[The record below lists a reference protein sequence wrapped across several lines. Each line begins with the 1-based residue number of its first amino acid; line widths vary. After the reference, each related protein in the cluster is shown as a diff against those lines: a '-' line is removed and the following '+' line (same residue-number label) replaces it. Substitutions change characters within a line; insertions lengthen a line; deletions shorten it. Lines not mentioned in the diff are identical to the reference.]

1 MRTIAAVLVR
11 GGAAAALAV
20 IVLVGQPRSAE
31 AGSPATPRHVVV
43 QAYAADGLTEAERR
57 AIEQSLAAGVRRSMK
72 AKKGAEVVT
81 GTPED
86 TISEAAE
93 KALERSDKG
102 LAEAIKRMRNLED
115 GALDLLD
122 WAADEYQRYLPQLM
136 ARDGNANKL
145 IEVHERTA
153 IASFLNGDQKAATEA
168 LRKAFVLNPDLDYDE
183 KIFPPQLEKLVVN
196 ERLYHDE
203 LGRGGVRVELEG
215 GGQATVYVN
224 GIARGAAPVT
234 VDDLPAGPN
243 VVSLVAPAAE
253 PVIVI
258 AQVAGGGDRVTVK
271 GAVKLPKSVDRGP
284 LAGTRGDVGNPHVAS
299 TIARAGQGL
308 GADALVL
315 ALPTPHGDEIAVVAY
330 VYDLR
335 SGALVGRTEDTLPR
349 AGADAEDLGGALMA
363 TVTWQPSIALG
374 PKKPPIWKHKYF
386 WPAVG
391 AAAGVVL
398 IAVVVGVA
406 THGLSNGEKVS
417 ILPVLRF

>member
-1 MRTIAAVLVR
+1 MVLLGNAATADA
-11 GGAAAALAV
+11 GA
-20 IVLVGQPRSAE
+20 PSA
-31 AGSPATPRHVVV
+31 PHHVVV
-43 QAYAADGLTEAERR
+43 KAYAADGLTEAERR
-57 AIEQSLAAGVRRSMK
+57 AIEHALGKGVRGAMK
-72 AKKGAEVVT
+72 RADVVT
-81 GTPED
+81 ASPEGAL
-86 TISEAAE
+86 SSAAE

-168 LRKAFVLNPDLDYDE
+168 LRKAFVLEPDLDYDRT
-183 KIFPPQLEKLVVN
+183 IFPTQLEKLVVS

-203 LGRGGVRVELEG
+203 LGRGSVRVELEEG
-215 GGQATVYVN
+215 GKATVYIN
-224 GIARGAAPVT
+224 GVERGAAPVT
-234 VDDLPAGPN
+234 VEDLPAGPN
-243 VVSLVAPAAE
+243 VVSLVAPGAE

-258 AQVAGGGDRVTVK
+258 AQVAGGGDVVAVK
-271 GAVKLPKSVDRGP
+271 GAVKTPKSVDRGP
-284 LAGTRGDVGNPHVAS
+284 LAKTRGDVGSPHA
-299 TIARAGQGL
+299 TAAIARAAKSL

-315 ALPTPHGDEIAVVAY
+315 ALPTVHGDEIAVVAY
-330 VYDLR
+330 VYDMR
-335 SGALVGRTEDTLPR
+335 SGALVGRSDDTLPR
-349 AGADAEDLGGALMA
+349 TGADAEELGGQLMA
-363 TVTWQPSIALG
+363 TVTWKPSIALG

-391 AAAGVVL
+391 AAAGVVVV
-398 IAVVVGVA
+398 AVVVGIA